1 METFKYYKFLLDFMG
16 WRAKV
21 DQQLRNHLEKQ
32 IAETGKHRVAYS
44 ESKDPGNAQL
54 WVAVANISREIVD
67 LSLKLKY
74 LEGAIKDITQK
85 QDDVLNQVSQQI
97 SQLQAPKMEEG
108 ELPKVEFIVDAGK
121 LRKKGEVKIKPPK
134 VVKKVK
140 VKKLKRKRR

>member
-1 METFKYYKFLLDFMG
+1 MG
-16 WRAKV
+16 WRAKI
-21 DQQLRNHLEKQ
+21 DPQLRNHLEKQ
-32 IAETGKHRVAYS
+32 IAETGKHRTAYS

-85 QDDVLNQVSQQI
+85 QDSVLNQVSQQI
-97 SQLQAPKMEEG
+97 SQLQTQPKMEEG

-134 VVKKVK
+134 VKRVKVKKVK
-140 VKKLKRKRR
+140 RKRK